1 MNGVHDVGSPGDR
14 TDRQTTAKSLGRGDE
29 IRNEPEVLTREHL
42 AGPGNAGLHF
52 VRDKDD
58 PVLLA
63 VLGEP
68 RQESASRDNHTTF
81 TLHGFD
87 EQTRDPVSADL
98 LVHRGDSQIRTRVLR
113 TAQAVV
119 RSCSGRGS

>member
-14 TDRQTTAKSLGRGDE
+14 TDRQTTAKSLAVVMR

-58 PVLLA
+58 PCSL
-63 VLGEP
+63 
-68 RQESASRDNHTTF
+68 QYSASR
-81 TLHGFD
+81 
-87 EQTRDPVSADL
+87 
-98 LVHRGDSQIRTRVLR
+98 
-113 TAQAVV
+113 
-119 RSCSGRGS
+119 GRNPLPG